1 MLFGLSLIRVAN
13 ASDRNA
19 YIQIVKSLLEFLY
32 WNATRE
38 MTMMN
43 GNGRACTFG
52 TSWREVKR
60 ISRGL
65 EMEARR
71 GMERCWIVYKYLALK
86 KASLPPKEDLIK
98 LNNKRKK

>member
-52 TSWREVKR
+52 SSRSEEER
-60 ISRGL
+60 IS
-65 EMEARR
+65 
-71 GMERCWIVYKYLALK
+71 
-86 KASLPPKEDLIK
+86 
-98 LNNKRKK
+98 